1 MKQLLSFI
9 LIMMLGNLSGFASDW
24 ANKGRYAES
33 NAEIVRLDKSRRS
46 VVLMGNSIT
55 DGWPAA
61 DSVFFADH
69 GFVGRGISGQVSA
82 QMRERFADDVIALAP
97 NKVVILCGTNDIA
110 ENDGPYD
117 EDATFANVVAMV
129 DMAIDN
135 AIVPYVCSVLP
146 AHHYPWNLNITDG
159 PQKIE
164 RLNYRLRQFAE
175 EKGIVYIDYFTSMVA
190 DDGESLREDYTFDG
204 VHPTLEGYKVMEE
217 ILLEA
222 LGE

>member
-1 MKQLLSFI
+1 MKHILLVLSV
-9 LIMMLGNLSGFASDW
+9 MLFSYLFGFANDW

-33 NAEIVRLDKSRRS
+33 NAEVVKLDKSRRC

-55 DGWPAA
+55 DGWPVA
-61 DSVFFADH
+61 DSTFFVDH

-82 QMRERFADDVIALAP
+82 QMLERFADDVVALEP
-97 NKVVILCGTNDIA
+97 TKVVILCGTNDIA
-110 ENDGPYD
+110 ENAGPYD

-129 DMAIDN
+129 EMAIDN
-135 AIVPYVCSVLP
+135 DIVPYVCSVLP
-146 AHHYPWNLNITDG
+146 ARRYPWNLNITDG

-164 RLNYRLRQFAE
+164 RLNSRLRQYATE
-175 EKGIVYIDYFTSMVA
+175 TGIGYVDYFTPMVA

-217 ILLEA
+217 VLLRA
-222 LGE
+222 VD

>member
-1 MKQLLSFI
+1 MKQLLSFLLI
-9 LIMMLGNLSGFASDW
+9 LMLGNLSGFASDW

-61 DSVFFADH
+61 DSVFFVDH

-82 QMRERFADDVIALAP
+82 QMRERFADDVIALKP
-97 NKVVILCGTNDIA
+97 TKVVILCGTNDIA

-117 EDATFANVVAMV
+117 EDATFANIVAMV
-129 DMAIDN
+129 EMAIDN
-135 AIVPYVCSVLP
+135 DIVPYVCSVLP
-146 AHHYPWNLNITDG
+146 ARRYPWNMNITDG
-159 PQKIE
+159 PQKID
-164 RLNYRLRQFAE
+164 RLNSRLRQYAT
-175 EKGIVYIDYFTSMVA
+175 EKGIGYVDYFTPMVA

>member
-1 MKQLLSFI
+1 MKHTLLVLSV
-9 LIMMLGNLSGFASDW
+9 MLFSYLFGFANDW
-24 ANKGRYAES
+24 ANKSRYAES
-33 NAEIVRLDKSRRS
+33 NAEVVKLDKSRRD

-55 DGWPAA
+55 DGWPVA
-61 DSVFFADH
+61 DSTFFVDH

-82 QMRERFADDVIALAP
+82 QMRERFADDVIALKP
-97 NKVVILCGTNDIA
+97 TKVVILCGTNDIA
-110 ENDGPYD
+110 ENAGPYD
-117 EDATFANVVAMV
+117 EDATFANIVAMV
-129 DMAIDN
+129 EMAIDN
-135 AIVPYVCSVLP
+135 DIVPYVCSVLP
-146 AHHYPWNLNITDG
+146 ARCYRWNLNITDG
-159 PQKIE
+159 PQKLE
-164 RLNYRLRQFAE
+164 RLNSRLRQFAE